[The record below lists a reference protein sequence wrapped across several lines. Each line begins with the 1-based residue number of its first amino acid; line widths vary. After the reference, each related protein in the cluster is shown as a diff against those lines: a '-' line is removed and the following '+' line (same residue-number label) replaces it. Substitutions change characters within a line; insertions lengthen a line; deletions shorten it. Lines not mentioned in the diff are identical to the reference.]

1 MGPSRIAAF
10 LAQLAFWGAAA
21 VTLFLAV
28 KPETGEPPLI
38 PWDKAAHFL
47 AFYVLT
53 LLAAAAFPRR
63 PLLLLAI
70 ALSAYG
76 AAIEVI
82 QGLPM
87 VARDSSFWDWVA
99 DTVAVG
105 AALLPLLV
113 PRWRAWL
120 GRDR

>member
-1 MGPSRIAAF
+1 MSRTRIAAL
-10 LAQLAFWGAAA
+10 LAQVAFWGAAA
-21 VTLFLAV
+21 VTLALAV
-28 KPETGEPPLI
+28 LPEATTPPLI

-53 LLAAAAFPRR
+53 VLAAAAFPRR
-63 PLLLLAI
+63 PLLLVALG
-70 ALSAYG
+70 LSAYG

-82 QGLPM
+82 QALPM
-87 VARDSSFWDWVA
+87 VARDSSVWDWVA
-99 DTVAVG
+99 DSVAVG
-105 AALLPLLV
+105 AALLPLLM